1 MNKGIRALIVL
12 LTGSS
17 TLQLGLAQG
26 CAMCKS
32 SLAAQGQDVIST
44 LQLGILVLLIPPLA
58 IMGTFLYIAFRQEQ
72 EDDASLPPSRP

>member
-1 MNKGIRALIVL
+1 MNNRIRALIVF

-32 SLAAQGQDVIST
+32 SLAAQGQNVVGA

-58 IMGTFLYIAFRQEQ
+58 IMGIFLYLAFRR

>member
-1 MNKGIRALIVL
+1 MNKGIQGLIVF

-32 SLAAQGQDVIST
+32 SLAAQGQHVIAT

-58 IMGTFLYIAFRQEQ
+58 IMGTFMYIVFRR